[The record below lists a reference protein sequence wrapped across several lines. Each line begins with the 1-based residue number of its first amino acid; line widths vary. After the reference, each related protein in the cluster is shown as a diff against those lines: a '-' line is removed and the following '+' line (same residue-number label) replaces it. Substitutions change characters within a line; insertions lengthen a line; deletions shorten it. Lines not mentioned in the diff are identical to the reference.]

1 MSGDIDLYGDW
12 GAWEDREATRE
23 VDPMNAA
30 TLLFGNVPV
39 PYTASWTSE
48 ESVFLARCPYA
59 DAIALCQPS
68 SPGEGKPLFGK
79 PHMCRQR
86 EVIAL
91 GLCDLCGKPLKN
103 RTKVSLS
110 HARSR
115 ANGASPFDVL
125 QVEPL
130 LHKECALLSAR
141 HCPSLRRDLRNGTVE
156 VRQVTSWAVQFAIY
170 SEQGTFE
177 ACGVRQ
183 KSISHA
189 KVQLRAWKDRSPQW
203 LGMTDD

>member
-103 RTKVSLS
+103 RSIAGEWRLAFRRAAGRAASSQGMCAALRPALS
-110 HARSR
+110 VAAPGSAQRHRG
-115 ANGASPFDVL
+115 GAAGHVL
-125 QVEPL
+125 GSSV
-130 LHKECALLSAR
+130 R
-141 HCPSLRRDLRNGTVE
+141 HL
-156 VRQVTSWAVQFAIY
+156 
-170 SEQGTFE
+170 
-177 ACGVRQ
+177 
-183 KSISHA
+183 
-189 KVQLRAWKDRSPQW
+189 
-203 LGMTDD
+203 